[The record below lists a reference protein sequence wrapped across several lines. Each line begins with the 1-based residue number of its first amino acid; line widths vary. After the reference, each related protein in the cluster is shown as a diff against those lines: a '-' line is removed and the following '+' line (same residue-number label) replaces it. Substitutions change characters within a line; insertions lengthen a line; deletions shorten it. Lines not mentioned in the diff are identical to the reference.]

1 MLDNDSDETT
11 IAEDAESVHA
21 ELNAIK
27 HADDEKG
34 KVTVEVKKRK
44 QRPRYD
50 AATMSSRTNTLPPLF
65 VSGEDDC
72 AAVYELFMNTYGL
85 SAVVQETEGVKTN
98 VVAPIDV
105 PLLLCRSLG
114 SSCTHTTLRTLSLSS
129 RRDCAYMNQA
139 YGNSTAGGMLIQ
151 QQQLS
156 SGATA
161 AKATME
167 LRGPI
172 LPCALRDLTCAAVN
186 LMLLDKSK
194 QGGSRPLGSIND
206 VSTASSHQF
215 AMFMQAYDGERSIS
229 TVSNKA
235 TGSSSSI
242 HFNGSGI
249 SLLPRQEDHDIDADA
264 STAWHECRQGD
275 CINVL
280 VWDISRKSVVSF
292 HSLEA

>member
-1 MLDNDSDETT
+1 M
-11 IAEDAESVHA
+11 
-21 ELNAIK
+21 
-27 HADDEKG
+27 
-34 KVTVEVKKRK
+34 
-44 QRPRYD
+44 
-50 AATMSSRTNTLPPLF
+50 M
-65 VSGEDDC
+65 
-72 AAVYELFMNTYGL
+72 
-85 SAVVQETEGVKTN
+85 
-98 VVAPIDV
+98 
-105 PLLLCRSLG
+105 
-114 SSCTHTTLRTLSLSS
+114 
-129 RRDCAYMNQA
+129 
-139 YGNSTAGGMLIQ
+139 
-151 QQQLS
+151 
-156 SGATA
+156 
-161 AKATME
+161 
-167 LRGPI
+167 
-172 LPCALRDLTCAAVN
+172 
-186 LMLLDKSK
+186 LDKSK

-215 AMFMQAYDGERSIS
+215 AMFVQAYDGERSIS